1 MEVHMNYK
9 DYFNLLKSHNMIS
22 SIWLPILEMIEIDI
36 KHLNHYNEYLILF
49 TLYFSLI
56 DDGNI
61 AMSLNKDIL
70 MNKWLTKVT
79 GAQILSEEQSEDLD
93 NDFITIIEI
102 ANDAMDYCADINA
115 QTLPILMGSNHIF
128 MVEDDWLYV
137 KKYYQARL
145 GLKDSLK
152 RLFNYRS
159 EAITTFDY
167 KDCVNDYYRLSQG
180 QERAVNEGFKKN
192 LIITGGPGTGKT
204 TSILFLL
211 LNLLDNKSVNYEV
224 YLTAPSGKAS
234 SRMKES
240 IIKNL
245 NDLKDTY
252 KESHQDL
259 INRINS
265 LEESTIHRL
274 LGLDAKNNEFKHNK
288 NNQFAQNSIF
298 IIDEASMIDINIF
311 DALLEAIPT
320 GARVFIMGDKNQLPS
335 VECGA
340 VFGELIN
347 ANDLKDNVVA
357 LDESRRFSANTHIYE
372 LAEAI
377 NNDRPLPVKETDW
390 QDYTTFKIQPDDDT
404 DPVFYYNIQ
413 KNGVKDKD
421 ILEKVLKIWGKEY
434 FAKLQKEATSL
445 STDSSDLDKLFKKTE
460 IAKILCAENQGVRGV
475 KMVNDFIKK
484 ECIDMTQLTSVQGH
498 FAGEI
503 MMINKNNKAL
513 DLYNGDSGI
522 LVTFKDDA
530 TLYFMAK
537 KASNL
542 ISQDGKVNDKIF
554 KLGEFVFYPLRL
566 LAQSDID
573 LAYAITIHKSQGSD
587 YKNILV
593 ILPTK
598 KGHPLLNRQ
607 IIYTAITR
615 TKGNTYILSQQEYL
629 EEAAHTVLIRDTNI
643 A

>member
-1 MEVHMNYK
+1 MNYK

-22 SIWLPILEMIEIDI
+22 SIWLPLLEMIALDI
-36 KHLNHYNEYLILF
+36 KNLYHADEYLILF

-61 AMSLNKDIL
+61 AMSLNKDKLI
-70 MNKWLTKVT
+70 NKWTTKVT
-79 GAQILSEEQSEDLD
+79 GAQILSEEQEDSLED
-93 NDFITIIEI
+93 DFITMTQVAIK
-102 ANDAMDYCADINA
+102 AMDYCDDINP
-115 QTLPILMGSNHIF
+115 QILPMLLGPQHIF
-128 MVEDDWLYV
+128 MVDNEWLYV
-137 KKYYQARL
+137 QKYYQARE
-145 GLKDSLK
+145 GLLVSLK
-152 RLFNYRS
+152 RLFTYRS
-159 EAITTFDY
+159 NELTTFDY
-167 KDCVNDYYRLSQG
+167 KECVNDYYRLSKG
-180 QERAVNEGFKKN
+180 QEQAVNEGFNKN

-211 LNLLDNKSVNYEV
+211 LNLLDHKSVNYEV

-234 SRMKES
+234 SRMKDS

-245 NDLKDTY
+245 NDLKDDY
-252 KESHQDL
+252 KASHSEL
-259 INRINS
+259 IHRINT

-311 DALLEAIPT
+311 NALLEAIPT

-340 VFGELIN
+340 VFGELIK
-347 ANDLKDNVVA
+347 AEFLKDNVVA
-357 LDESRRFSANTHIYE
+357 LDESRRFSADTHIYA

-377 NNDRPLPVKETDW
+377 NNNRPLPVSPAYW
-390 QDYTTFKIQPDDDT
+390 QDYTDFKIQPDDKT

-413 KNGVKDKD
+413 KEGVRDKD
-421 ILEKVLKIWGKEY
+421 ILEYVLKKWGHEY
-434 FAKLQKEATSL
+434 YASLQKMASQLEPKKEPLTA
-445 STDSSDLDKLFKKTE
+445 LFKATE
-460 IAKILCAENQGVRGV
+460 VAKILCAENQGLRGV
-475 KMVNDFIKK
+475 KTINAFIKK
-484 ECIDMTQLTSVQGH
+484 QCIDFTQLTSVQGH

-503 MMINKNNKAL
+503 MMINKNNKVL
-513 DLYNGDSGI
+513 DLYNGDAGI
-522 LVTFKDDA
+522 LVTFKDDP
-530 TLYFMAK
+530 TLYFMVK

-542 ISQDGKVNDKIF
+542 INQEGKVQDKIF

-566 LAQSDID
+566 IAQSDID
-573 LAYAITIHKSQGSD
+573 CAYAITIHKSQGSD

-593 ILPTK
+593 ILPIK

-615 TKGNTYILSQQEYL
+615 TKGNTYILSKQEYL
-629 EEAAHTVLIRDTNI
+629 EEAAHTLLVRDTNI